1 MAYRDDDDD
10 AKKDGAISE
19 EVLGEVL
26 DEDAD
31 EDDDLLADPLLDD
44 EKAWE

>member
-1 MAYRDDDDD
+1 MVYHDEEEDV
-10 AKKDGAISE
+10 KKDGAISE

-31 EDDDLLADPLLDD
+31 EDEALVSDALVDD
-44 EKAWE
+44 ERAWE